1 MKTSL
6 SRSFLLA
13 ALTLG
18 VPSFAADSLTKVPA
32 PTPTTLAPIV
42 VTASPIIDRNVVDRF
57 GNFTTSVSA
66 RQIGDLNAL
75 DVSSALRRTPG
86 VTISRFNPAGVGLEG
101 VGAVYVRGMG
111 SSRPGSEI
119 KTYVD
124 GLPFYMG
131 VWNHPLLE
139 LLPVNGMSRIDVLK
153 GPQPAEFGNT
163 FGAINL
169 IPKTAGAAE
178 GVSGGVQLT
187 AGSFSTFTEQFD
199 LAGRQGA
206 VDYSFAQGFAES
218 DGHRPSADG
227 RLRNFLGRVGY
238 QLDAHWKLDVLA
250 LYVDNTA
257 GDPGILPYLFTQGER
272 YDTTGSLLGVTLS
285 HSFERLRGSLK
296 VYDNTTE
303 AVQSPPSDFTS
314 KADMSGLRLRE
325 EVSAWNGSLVTAG
338 LDIDRMSGSGVNAF
352 MPVNFTSES
361 LTLTSP
367 YVGVSHVFALSGGWR
382 ATPSAG
388 VRYYDHNVF
397 GTETAPHA
405 GLVVTNQEDW
415 AFRANVSRGVNFPGV
430 DVGILAAISPGLGAS
445 WRSLQPETMDH
456 KELGATWTP
465 TRSTTLDVAVF
476 RDKVANRYVM
486 SFGPSSAFANLGSYE
501 VEGVEISAQQQ
512 LGGGLSLFAG
522 LTTLSATKADL
533 PYAPAN
539 SVTLGLNW
547 QQEAWSVSI
556 DAQRQAGM
564 TVLKQKRFESTMP
577 TTSVD
582 GFTVANLRVGLK
594 VPLLGERGEAFV
606 AIENLFDEDYS
617 FRAGYPMPGRS
628 YQFGL
633 RASF

>member
-6 SRSFLLA
+6 TRSFLLA

-18 VPSFAADSLTKVPA
+18 VPSFAADPLTKVPA
-32 PTPTTLAPIV
+32 PTPTPLAPIV
-42 VTASPIIDRNVVDRF
+42 VTASPIIDGNVVDRF

-86 VTISRFNPAGVGLEG
+86 VTISRFNPVGSYGGEEG
-101 VGAVYVRGMG
+101 GAVYVRGMG

-131 VWNHPLLE
+131 VWNHPLLD

-169 IPKTAGAAE
+169 IPKTAGASE

-250 LYVDNTA
+250 LHVDNSA
-257 GDPGILPYLFTQGER
+257 GDPGELPTLATRGQR
-272 YDTTGSLLGVTLS
+272 YDTTGSLVGLTIS
-285 HSFERLRGSLK
+285 HAFEGLRGSLK
-296 VYDNTTE
+296 FYDNQTE
-303 AVQSPPSDFTS
+303 AVQRPGFTS
-314 KADMSGLRLRE
+314 TSEQSGLRLRE
-325 EVSAWNGSLVTAG
+325 EISAWTGGLVTAG
-338 LDIDRMSGSGVNAF
+338 LDIDRMSGSGVNA
-352 MPVNFTSES
+352 PVNFTSES

-367 YVGVSHVFALSGGWR
+367 YVGLSHVFALSGGWR

-388 VRYYDHNVF
+388 VRYYDHDVF

-405 GLVVTNQEDW
+405 GLVVTNQQDW

-430 DVGILAAISPGLGAS
+430 DVGILTAIIPSFGAS

-486 SFGPSSAFANLGSYE
+486 SFGPSNTFANLGSYE
-501 VEGVEISAQQQ
+501 VEGVEVSAQQQ

-547 QQEAWSVSI
+547 QQDAWSVSV

-564 TVLKQKRFESTMP
+564 TVLKQGRNGSPNTA
-577 TTSVD
+577 SVD
-582 GFTVANLRVGLK
+582 GFTVANLRVGRK

>member
-6 SRSFLLA
+6 PRSFLLA

-18 VPSFAADSLTKVPA
+18 VPAFAADPLAKAAPAA
-32 PTPTTLAPIV
+32 PTTVSPVV
-42 VTASPIIDRNVVDRF
+42 VTASPIIDGNVVDRF

-66 RQIGDLNAL
+66 SQIGDLNAL

-86 VTISRFNPAGVGLEG
+86 VTISRFNPVGSYGGEEG
-101 VGAVYVRGMG
+101 GAVYVRGMG
-111 SSRPGSEI
+111 SSRPGAEI

-124 GLPFYMG
+124 GIPFYMG
-131 VWNHPLLE
+131 VWNHPLLD
-139 LLPVNGMSRIDVLK
+139 LLPVNGMSRIDILK

-169 IPKTAGAAE
+169 IPKTAGSAE
-178 GVSGGVQLT
+178 GISGGVQLT

-206 VDYSFAQGFAES
+206 VDYTFAQGFAES
-218 DGHRPSADG
+218 DGHRASADG
-227 RLRNFLGRVGY
+227 RLRNLLGRVGC

-250 LYVDNTA
+250 LHVDNTA
-257 GDPGILPYLFTQGER
+257 GDPGELPALATQGER
-272 YDTTGSLLGVTLS
+272 YDTMGSLVGVTLS

-303 AVQSPPSDFTS
+303 AVQSPGFTS

-325 EVSAWNGSLVTAG
+325 EISAWTGGLVTAG

-352 MPVNFTSES
+352 IPVNFTSES

-367 YVGVSHVFALSGGWR
+367 YVGLSHVFALSGGWR

-388 VRYYDHNVF
+388 VRYYDHDVF

-405 GLVVTNQEDW
+405 GLVVTNQQDW

-430 DVGILAAISPGLGAS
+430 DVGILTAIMPFFGAS

-465 TRSTTLDVAVF
+465 TRSTTLDLAVF

-486 SFGPSSAFANLGSYE
+486 SFGSPSTFANLGSYE
-501 VEGVEISAQQQ
+501 VEGVEVSAQQQ

-547 QQEAWSVSI
+547 QQDAWSVSI

-564 TVLKQKRFESTMP
+564 TVLKQGRDGSTN
-577 TTSVD
+577 SARVD
-582 GFTVANLRVGLK
+582 GFTVANLRVGRK

>member
-6 SRSFLLA
+6 PRSFLLA

-18 VPSFAADSLTKVPA
+18 VPSFAADPLTKVPA
-32 PTPTTLAPIV
+32 PTPTPLAPIV
-42 VTASPIIDRNVVDRF
+42 VTASPIIDGTVVDRF

-86 VTISRFNPAGVGLEG
+86 VTISRFNPVGSYGGEEG
-101 VGAVYVRGMG
+101 GAVYVRGMG

-131 VWNHPLLE
+131 VWNHPLLD

-250 LYVDNTA
+250 LHVDNTA
-257 GDPGILPYLFTQGER
+257 GDPGELPALATQGER
-272 YDTTGSLLGVTLS
+272 YDTMGSLVGVTLS

-303 AVQSPPSDFTS
+303 AVQSPGFTS

-325 EVSAWNGSLVTAG
+325 EISAWTGGLVTAG

-352 MPVNFTSES
+352 IPVNFTSES

-367 YVGVSHVFALSGGWR
+367 YVGLSHVFALSGGWR

-388 VRYYDHNVF
+388 VRYYDHDVF

-405 GLVVTNQEDW
+405 GLVVTNQQDW

-430 DVGILAAISPGLGAS
+430 DVGILTAIMPFFGAS

-486 SFGPSSAFANLGSYE
+486 SFGPSNTFANLGSYE
-501 VEGVEISAQQQ
+501 VEGVEVSAQQQ

-539 SVTLGLNW
+539 SVTFGLNW
-547 QQEAWSVSI
+547 RQDAWSVSV

-564 TVLKQKRFESTMP
+564 TVLKQGRNGSPNTA
-577 TTSVD
+577 SVD
-582 GFTVANLRVGLK
+582 GFTVANLRVGRK

>member
-6 SRSFLLA
+6 PRSFLLA

-18 VPSFAADSLTKVPA
+18 VPSFAADPLTKVPA
-32 PTPTTLAPIV
+32 PTPTPLAPIV
-42 VTASPIIDRNVVDRF
+42 VTASPIIDGNVVDRF

-86 VTISRFNPAGVGLEG
+86 VTISRFNPVGSYGGEEG
-101 VGAVYVRGMG
+101 GAVYVRGMG

-124 GLPFYMG
+124 GIPFYMG
-131 VWNHPLLE
+131 VWNHPLLD

-169 IPKTAGAAE
+169 IPKTAGASE

-250 LYVDNTA
+250 LHVDNSA
-257 GDPGILPYLFTQGER
+257 GDPGELPTLATRGQRF
-272 YDTTGSLLGVTLS
+272 DTTGSLVGLTIS
-285 HSFERLRGSLK
+285 HAFEGLRGSLK
-296 VYDNTTE
+296 FYDNQTE
-303 AVQSPPSDFTS
+303 AVQRPGYTS
-314 KADMSGLRLRE
+314 TSEQSGLRLRE
-325 EVSAWNGSLVTAG
+325 ELSAWTGGLVTAG
-338 LDIDRMSGSGVNAF
+338 LDIDRMSGSGVNA
-352 MPVNFTSES
+352 PVNFTSES

-367 YVGVSHVFALSGGWR
+367 YVGLSHVFALSGGWR

-388 VRYYDHNVF
+388 VRYYDHDVF

-405 GLVVTNQEDW
+405 GLVVTNQQDW

-430 DVGILAAISPGLGAS
+430 DVGILTAIMPFFGAS

-486 SFGPSSAFANLGSYE
+486 SFGPSSTFANLGAYE
-501 VEGVEISAQQQ
+501 VEGVELSAQQQ

-522 LTTLSATKADL
+522 LTTLSATKDDL

-547 QQEAWSVSI
+547 QQDAWSVSI

-564 TVLKQKRFESTMP
+564 TVLKQGRDGSTN
-577 TTSVD
+577 SARVD
-582 GFTVANLRVGLK
+582 GFTVANLRVGRK

>member
-1 MKTSL
+1 MKIKTQ
-6 SRSFLLA
+6 FLLA

-18 VPSFAADSLTKVPA
+18 APSFAADPLTKVPA
-32 PTPTTLAPIV
+32 PTPTPLAPIV
-42 VTASPIIDRNVVDRF
+42 VTASPIIDGNVVDRF

-86 VTISRFNPAGVGLEG
+86 VTISRFNPVGSYGGEEG
-101 VGAVYVRGMG
+101 GAVYVRGMG

-131 VWNHPLLE
+131 VWNHPLLD

-238 QLDAHWKLDVLA
+238 QFDAHWKLDVLA
-250 LYVDNTA
+250 LHVDNTA
-257 GDPGILPYLFTQGER
+257 GDPGELPALATQGER
-272 YDTTGSLLGVTLS
+272 YDTMGSLVGVTLS

-296 VYDNTTE
+296 FYDNQTE
-303 AVQSPPSDFTS
+303 AVQRPGFTS
-314 KADMSGLRLRE
+314 TSEQSGLRLRE
-325 EVSAWNGSLVTAG
+325 EVTAWSGGLVTAG
-338 LDIDRMSGSGVNAF
+338 LDVDRMSGQGVNAF
-352 MPVNFTSES
+352 IPVDFSSEQ
-361 LTLTSP
+361 LTLVSP
-367 YVGVSHVFALSGGWR
+367 YLGVSHVASLGGDWT

-388 VRYYDHNVF
+388 VRFYDHSVF
-397 GTETAPHA
+397 SSETAPHA
-405 GLVVTNQEDW
+405 GLVVSNQQDW
-415 AFRANVSRGVNFPGV
+415 AFRANVSRGVNYPGV
-430 DVGILAAISPGLGAS
+430 EVGVLTAIMPFFGTS
-445 WRSLQPETMDH
+445 WRGLEAETMDH

-476 RDKVANRYVM
+476 RDNVANRYVM
-486 SFGPSSAFANLGSYE
+486 SFGPSSTFANLGAYE
-501 VEGVEISAQQQ
+501 VEGVELSAQQQ

-522 LTTLSATKADL
+522 LTTLSATKDDL

-547 QQEAWSVSI
+547 QQDAWSVSI

-564 TVLKQKRFESTMP
+564 TVLKQGRDGSTN
-577 TTSVD
+577 SAQVD
-582 GFTVANLRVGLK
+582 GFTVANLRVGRK

-633 RASF
+633 RFSF

>member
-6 SRSFLLA
+6 PRSFLLA

-18 VPSFAADSLTKVPA
+18 VPSFAADPLTKVPA
-32 PTPTTLAPIV
+32 PTPMPLAPIV
-42 VTASPIIDRNVVDRF
+42 VTASPIIDGNVVDRF

-86 VTISRFNPAGVGLEG
+86 VTISRFNPVGSYGGEEG
-101 VGAVYVRGMG
+101 GAVYVRGMG

-131 VWNHPLLE
+131 VWNHPLLD

-169 IPKTAGAAE
+169 IPKTAGASE

-250 LYVDNTA
+250 LHVDNTA
-257 GDPGILPYLFTQGER
+257 GDPGELPALATQGER
-272 YDTTGSLLGVTLS
+272 YDTMGSLVGVTLS

-296 VYDNTTE
+296 FYDNTTE
-303 AVQSPPSDFTS
+303 AVQSPGFTS

-325 EVSAWNGSLVTAG
+325 EISAWTGGLVTAG

-352 MPVNFTSES
+352 IPVNFTSES

-367 YVGVSHVFALSGGWR
+367 YVGLSHVFALSGGWR

-388 VRYYDHNVF
+388 VRYYDHDVF

-405 GLVVTNQEDW
+405 GLVVTNQQDW

-430 DVGILAAISPGLGAS
+430 DVGILTAIMPFFGAS

-486 SFGPSSAFANLGSYE
+486 SFGPSSTFANLGAYE
-501 VEGVEISAQQQ
+501 VEGVELSAQQQ

-522 LTTLSATKADL
+522 LTTLSATKDDL

-547 QQEAWSVSI
+547 QQDAWSVSI

-564 TVLKQKRFESTMP
+564 TVLKQGRDGSTN
-577 TTSVD
+577 SARVD
-582 GFTVANLRVGLK
+582 GFTVANLRVGRK

>member
-1 MKTSL
+1 MKSSL
-6 SRSFLLA
+6 PRSFLLA

-18 VPSFAADSLTKVPA
+18 VPAFAADPLTKAPA
-32 PTPTTLAPIV
+32 PTPTPLAPIV
-42 VTASPIIDRNVVDRF
+42 VTASPIIDGNVVDRF

-86 VTISRFNPAGVGLEG
+86 VTISRFNPVGSYGGEEG
-101 VGAVYVRGMG
+101 GAVYVRGMG

-131 VWNHPLLE
+131 VWNHPLLD

-178 GVSGGVQLT
+178 GVGGGVQLT

-238 QLDAHWKLDVLA
+238 LLDAHWKLDVLA
-250 LYVDNTA
+250 LHVDNTA
-257 GDPGILPYLFTQGER
+257 GDPGELPALATQGQR
-272 YDTTGSLLGVTLS
+272 YDTSGSLVGVTIS
-285 HSFERLRGSLK
+285 HAFEGLRGSLK
-296 VYDNTTE
+296 FYDNQTE
-303 AVQSPPSDFTS
+303 AVQRPGFTS
-314 KADMSGLRLRE
+314 TSEQSGLRLRE
-325 EVSAWNGSLVTAG
+325 EVTAWSGGLVTAG
-338 LDIDRMSGSGVNAF
+338 LDVDRMSGQGVNAF
-352 MPVNFTSES
+352 IPVNFTSEE
-361 LTLTSP
+361 LTLVSP
-367 YVGVSHVFALSGGWR
+367 YVGLSQAIALSGGWT

-388 VRYYDHNVF
+388 VRFYDHSVF
-397 GTETAPHA
+397 SSETAPHA
-405 GLVVTNQEDW
+405 GLVVSNQQDW
-415 AFRANVSRGVNFPGV
+415 AFRANVSRGVNYPGV
-430 DVGILAAISPGLGAS
+430 EVGVLTAIMPFFGTS
-445 WRSLQPETMDH
+445 WRGLEAETMDH

-486 SFGPSSAFANLGSYE
+486 SFGPSSTFANLGSYE
-501 VEGVEISAQQQ
+501 VEGVELSAQQQ

-522 LTTLSATKADL
+522 LTTLSATKDDL

-547 QQEAWSVSI
+547 QQDAWSVSI

-564 TVLKQKRFESTMP
+564 TVLKQGRDGSTN
-577 TTSVD
+577 SARVD
-582 GFTVANLRVGLK
+582 GFTVANLRVGRK